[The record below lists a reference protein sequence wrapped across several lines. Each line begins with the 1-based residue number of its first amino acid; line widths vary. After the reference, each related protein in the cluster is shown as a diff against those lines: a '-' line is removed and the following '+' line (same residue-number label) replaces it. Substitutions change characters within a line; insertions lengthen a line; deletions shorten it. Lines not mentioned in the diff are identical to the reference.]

1 MAGDIAV
8 STTQGEVRATS
19 GRRASTLLNLETL
32 EAVAPKLLVGMIVLW
47 VLLLFVASF
56 YKYETYGQGYD
67 QVDYEQ
73 AIWNTTQGHIME
85 DSRFNFTGS
94 VFGMDWMPMLIFFV
108 PAYALLPSAHTLFF
122 LQILGAALGAIP
134 LYWL

>member
-1 MAGDIAV
+1 MAGDVAV
-8 STTQGEVRATS
+8 STTQGDARATT
-19 GRRASTLLNLETL
+19 GRPASSLLRLSTL

-73 AIWNTTQGHIME
+73 AIWNTIQGHIME

-94 VFGMDWMPMLIFFV
+94 VFGMDWMPMLFLFV
-108 PAYALLPSAHTLFF
+108 PAYALVPSAHTLFF
-122 LQILGAALGAIP
+122 LQIVGAALGA
-134 LYWL
+134 